1 MSAKLLLVE
10 DEKPH
15 QLIIQKALG
24 KFYDLTV
31 AASVEEALQKLE
43 AETYDLFILDIM
55 LPDGDGYDL
64 CTKIKMDDRFEHH
77 PVMFLSSKEDVNAK
91 VLGFSLGADDYVV
104 KPCEPMELKARVD
117 SKLKRQIAI
126 GRAGEIYQKGGIYF
140 ELDRQ
145 SIYTQNGDGEK
156 SWVELTPLEFKL
168 MYYLA
173 KHPDQ
178 VMSRG
183 QILSSVWGNTT
194 NVLDRSVDT
203 YVAAV
208 RKKLGPHGKVIKS
221 VHGVGYKF
229 LSAGVQAK
237 AS

>member
-194 NVLDRSVDT
+194 NVLD
-203 YVAAV
+203 
-208 RKKLGPHGKVIKS
+208 
-221 VHGVGYKF
+221 
-229 LSAGVQAK
+229 
-237 AS
+237 